1 MQEKNILK
9 YIRKSQV
16 GRLLI
21 PFVCL
26 VLFGVL
32 LILFPGRPL
41 LYVLTAVPSLF
52 FLWQLMLFFFPK
64 LSRTYRR
71 LNDYGDADEIL
82 KEAERELSDDWFFK
96 HNDLALTPKYLFE
109 FNGDETAII
118 PLTDVLWL
126 FRYESLAYS
135 FRERREQLHYNMR
148 IVTITGDRFTLRNK
162 QKEDLDGIM
171 DLIVERYPNFFY
183 GYSEEHDRMVH
194 YILEENRRELNAKR
208 T

>member
-1 MQEKNILK
+1 MQVRNILK

-16 GRLLI
+16 KRLIL

-26 VLFGVL
+26 AVCAALAL
-32 LILFPGRPL
+32 LFPGRIL
-41 LYVLTAVPSLF
+41 LYALCAAPALIL
-52 FLWQLMLFFFPK
+52 LWQLLLFLFPK

-71 LNDYGDADEIL
+71 LKDYGNARSIL
-82 KEAERELSDDWFFK
+82 LEAEKELSEDWFFK

-126 FRYESLAYS
+126 FRYETLVYS
-135 FRERREQLHYNMR
+135 FKARREQLQYNMR
-148 IVTITGDRFTLRNK
+148 IVTITGDRFTLKNK

-171 DLIVERYPNFFY
+171 DLITERYPNFFY
-183 GYSEEHDRMVH
+183 GYSEEHDQMVH
-194 YILEENRRELNAKR
+194 YILEENRRELRAKR
-208 T
+208 